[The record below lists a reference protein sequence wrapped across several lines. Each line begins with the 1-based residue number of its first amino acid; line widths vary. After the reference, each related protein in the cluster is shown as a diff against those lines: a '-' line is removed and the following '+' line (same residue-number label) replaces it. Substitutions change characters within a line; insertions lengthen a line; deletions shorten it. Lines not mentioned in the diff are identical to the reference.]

1 MKERQG
7 RSYTHTEGLV
17 KMEAAIIGVMRLQAP
32 EGHEGSHLEL
42 EKARNRFSFTSLGG
56 DVAVLTD

>member
-17 KMEAAIIGVMRLQAP
+17 KMEAAIGVMRLQAP
-32 EGHEGSHLEL
+32 KGHEGSHLEL
-42 EKARNRFSFTSLGG
+42 EKARDRFSFTSLGG
-56 DVAVLTD
+56 GMAVLTG